1 MEGPKNK
8 RKKTLASQGSPP
20 QKRGKTNTYSS
31 MKEPK
36 KKEIKEETLS
46 HPSSKQAS
54 ETLNFLSPTSS
65 SQRSK
70 TFSCIPQFYTTI
82 WKL

>member
-8 RKKTLASQGSPP
+8 RKKTLDPQGSPAK
-20 QKRGKTNTYSS
+20 KRGKTNLPLNEGAQKT
-31 MKEPK
+31 
-36 KKEIKEETLS
+36 EIKEETLS

-70 TFSCIPQFYTTI
+70 TFSSIPQFSKTI
-82 WKL
+82 

>member
-8 RKKTLASQGSPP
+8 RKKTLAPQGSPP
-20 QKRGKTNTYSS
+20 KKGENKHLPLN
-31 MKEPK
+31 EGAH

-70 TFSCIPQFYTTI
+70 TFSSIPQFSKTI

>member
-36 KKEIKEETLS
+36 KKK
-46 HPSSKQAS
+46 
-54 ETLNFLSPTSS
+54 
-65 SQRSK
+65 
-70 TFSCIPQFYTTI
+70 
-82 WKL
+82 